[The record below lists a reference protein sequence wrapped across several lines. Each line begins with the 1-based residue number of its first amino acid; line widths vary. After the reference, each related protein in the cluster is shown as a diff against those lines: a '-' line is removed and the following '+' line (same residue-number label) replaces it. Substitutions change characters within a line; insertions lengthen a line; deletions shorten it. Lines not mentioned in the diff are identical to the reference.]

1 MACAIGI
8 RRRTT
13 RRFVTFRRWELISVP
28 FPYVEGYEA
37 KRRPALV
44 ISTDVFHAA
53 HNACFAAMVTTARHM
68 QDVRKDDITIAEWAK
83 AGLPAPCVV
92 RMARLTTFEA
102 APALRRIGALAP
114 VDRNAV
120 SALIKR

>member
-1 MACAIGI
+1 
-8 RRRTT
+8 
-13 RRFVTFRRWELISVP
+13 VTFRRWDLISVP

-44 ISTDVFHAA
+44 ISTDFFHTA

-68 QDVRKDDITIAEWAK
+68 QDVRKDDITIAEWTK

-92 RMARLTTFEA
+92 RIARLSTFEA
-102 APALRRIGALAP
+102 APAIRRIGALAP
-114 VDRNAV
+114 VDRRAV
-120 SALIKR
+120 GALIRRWFAM

>member
-1 MACAIGI
+1 
-8 RRRTT
+8 
-13 RRFVTFRRWELISVP
+13 VTFKRWELISVP
-28 FPYVEGYEA
+28 FPYIEGYEA

-44 ISTDVFHAA
+44 VSTDVFHAA
-53 HNACFAAMVTTARHM
+53 HDACFAAMVTTARNM
-68 QDVRKDDITIAEWAK
+68 QDVRKDDIAIAEWAK

-102 APALRRIGALAP
+102 AAAIRGIGALAP

-120 SALIKR
+120 GALIKRWFAV

>member
-1 MACAIGI
+1 
-8 RRRTT
+8 
-13 RRFVTFRRWELISVP
+13 VTFKRWELISVP

-102 APALRRIGALAP
+102 APAVRRLGTLAP

-120 SALIKR
+120 GALIKRWLAV